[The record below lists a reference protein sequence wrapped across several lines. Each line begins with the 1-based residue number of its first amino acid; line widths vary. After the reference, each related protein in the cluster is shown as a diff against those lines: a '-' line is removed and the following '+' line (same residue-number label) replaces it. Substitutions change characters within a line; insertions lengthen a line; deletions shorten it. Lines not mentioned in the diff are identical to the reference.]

1 MKSGLVTS
9 AVLHTAI
16 LTWGLWSISGP
27 KPLDASYAEA
37 LPVEIVLSDAFEGVK
52 GEKTA
57 PISEKPAPTPTTRP
71 ATLPM
76 TAENTGDNE
85 ADLDTPPTPDK
96 TKNVTPQTGAP
107 KPAAQPKPEPKPEA
121 EAPKVAEATPPPKPP
136 EPTPVPVPVKEAAKP
151 TPPQETVP
159 EIDPLAEMIA
169 EDTTEVK
176 PEPQAAPEPVIP
188 NVPVPQVK
196 PRPPTPV
203 KVADAKPA
211 ETKTETTKPA
221 KQNKSDS
228 QKDSTAD
235 SESDFEAMAA
245 AVINK
250 QKAAGGGAK
259 RSTEQASL
267 GSERTTGTKLSR
279 SQLGEIQGLL
289 NEQMRRCYSVP
300 AGGAEPDALKVSI
313 KIQFDP
319 SGGLVGSPEI
329 IRGGGGSGAE
339 RIAAEAAV
347 RAIRRCAPF
356 NLPAEMYAGGW
367 EETTLNFDPS
377 AMY

>member
-9 AVLHTAI
+9 SVLHAAI
-16 LTWGLWSISGP
+16 LTWGLWSFSGP

-37 LPVEIVLSDAFEGVK
+37 LPVEIILSDQFEGVK
-52 GEKTA
+52 GEKKA
-57 PISEKPAPTPTTRP
+57 PISEKPAPTPTSRP

-85 ADLDTPPTPDK
+85 QDLDTPPTPDK
-96 TKNVTPQTGAP
+96 TKNVTPQTGAAKPKAQPKAEP
-107 KPAAQPKPEPKPEA
+107 KPAE
-121 EAPKVAEATPPPKPP
+121 EAPKVAETPPPPKPP
-136 EPTPVPVPVKEAAKP
+136 EPKPEPVKEAAKP
-151 TPPQETVP
+151 TPPKEVTP

-169 EDTTEVK
+169 EDKTEAPPK
-176 PEPQAAPEPVIP
+176 EEPKAEPVVK
-188 NVPVPQVK
+188 NVPVPVTK
-196 PRPPTPV
+196 PKPPTPV
-203 KVADAKPA
+203 KVAEAKPTESKN
-211 ETKTETTKPA
+211 ETGKPT

-228 QKDSTAD
+228 KKDSTAD
-235 SESDFEAMAA
+235 SDADFEAMAA

-259 RSTEQASL
+259 RSTDQASL

-300 AGGAEPDALKVSI
+300 GGGSDGDAMKVSI

-319 SGGLVGSPEI
+319 SGAVLGMPEI
-329 IRGGGGSGAE
+329 VRGNSG
-339 RIAAEAAV
+339 IAAEAAV

>member
-9 AVLHTAI
+9 SVVHAAV
-16 LTWGLWSISGP
+16 LTWGLWAISGP

-37 LPVEIVLSDAFEGVK
+37 LPVEIVLSDQFEGVK
-52 GEKTA
+52 GEKEA
-57 PISEKPAPTPTTRP
+57 PITEKPAPTPTSRP

-85 ADLDTPPTPDK
+85 QDLDAPPTPDK
-96 TKNVTPQTGAP
+96 TKNVTPQTGAQ
-107 KPAAQPKPEPKPEA
+107 KAAAQPVPTPDPAPEP
-121 EAPKVAEATPPPKPP
+121 PKVAEAAPPKPP
-136 EPTPVPVPVKEAAKP
+136 EPKPVPVKEAAKP
-151 TPPQETVP
+151 VPPQETVP

-169 EDTTEVK
+169 DDKTEVK
-176 PEPQAAPEPVIP
+176 PEPAAAPEPVVE

-196 PRPPTPV
+196 PKPPTPV
-203 KVADAKPA
+203 KVAEAKPS
-211 ETKTETTKPA
+211 ETKTETAKPA

-228 QKDSTAD
+228 KKKSDAD
-235 SESDFEAMAA
+235 SDSDFEAMAA

-319 SGGLVGSPEI
+319 SGGLVGPPEV

-356 NLPAEMYAGGW
+356 NLPSEMYAGGW
-367 EETTLNFDPS
+367 EVTTLNFDPS